1 MQSLHRLTTR
11 AKLTSKWVN
20 LALKRHPTRIPSTM
34 LGAACV
40 AQASCSGQA
49 QSQSA
54 ETQGIH
60 EMVQKYYGETLQSS
74 ADLKTDACCT
84 AVAPPKTIKEA
95 LKKVPAEVM
104 DKYYGCGSPLPF
116 GIEGLTVLDLGSGSG
131 RDCYV
136 AAQLVGEKGKVIG
149 IDMTDEQLA
158 VSRKYVDSFCAETME
173 YKESNMEFIKGF
185 IELLPE
191 YLEPESVDMIISNC
205 VVNLSPRKDQV
216 LSGAYTVL
224 KEGGEFYFSDVYCDR
239 RLSDEIRNHE
249 VLVGEC
255 LGGAL
260 YTEDFRRICQS
271 VGFSDPRILAV
282 NELKVQDPELMA
294 ILGNAKFY
302 SITYRLFKHKSMEDK
317 CEDFGQVAIYKGT
330 MSEHPDFYDL
340 DDHHRFITNKPM
352 LVCGNTANMVG
363 GTWLAPH
370 FKVLGD
376 TSTHYGLF
384 DCNPIAA
391 AVSSGG
397 DSAPSV
403 GGACC

>member
-1 MQSLHRLTTR
+1 M
-11 AKLTSKWVN
+11 
-20 LALKRHPTRIPSTM
+20 KRYPTRIPSALIGTTF
-34 LGAACV
+34 AVQASFSSSQ
-40 AQASCSGQA
+40 AQAESKESD
-49 QSQSA
+49 S
-54 ETQGIH
+54 GIH
-60 EMVQKYYGETLQSS
+60 EMVQKYYGETLKSS

-95 LKKVPAEVM
+95 LKKVPDEVM

-116 GIEGLTVLDLGSGSG
+116 GIDGLTVLDLGSGSG

-136 AAQLVGEKGKVIG
+136 AAQLVGEEGRVIG

-158 VSRKYVDSFCAETME
+158 VSRKYVDSFCTDTMK
-173 YKESNMEFIKGF
+173 YKQPNMEFIKGF

-239 RLSDEIRNHE
+239 RLSDEIRKHE

-271 VGFSDPRILAV
+271 VGFADPRILAA
-282 NELKVQDPELMA
+282 NELTVNDPELMA

-302 SITYRLFKHKSMEDK
+302 SITYRLFKHKEMEDK

-330 MSEHPDFYDL
+330 LGEHPDFYDL

-363 GTWLAPH
+363 GTWLKPH
-370 FKVLGD
+370 FTVLGD
-376 TSTHYGLF
+376 TQTHYGLF

-391 AVSSGG
+391 TTVPKDGG
-397 DSAPSV
+397 AAV